1 MITEKII
8 TNRIDVMNT
17 VIDDYK
23 AHDAELSSLHFDFQ
37 VSMLESE
44 ILKAYAELQEIIN
57 GDKIVRLENGNEQ
70 ISLIPENEFNTLYK
84 GNCKDY
90 LEAFNG
96 TGRFLRYADE
106 EIVEFIF

>member
-1 MITEKII
+1 
-8 TNRIDVMNT
+8 MNT
-17 VIDDYK
+17 VFDDYK

-57 GDKIVRLENGNEQ
+57 GDKVVRIEQ
-70 ISLIPENEFNTLYK
+70 GCEQATLVPSDEFNTLYK

-90 LEAFNG
+90 LEQFNG
-96 TGRFLRYADE
+96 KGRFLRFNDDE
-106 EIVEFIF
+106 VVDFIW